1 MCQLEENQMLPTGEG
16 QFALKAWDGVF
27 ELECV
32 ETVVTYRP
40 TPGECFVDIPV
51 EGDLPFLD
59 SHVRTLRLNSEKI
72 ACADMHD
79 RFLKDVK
86 GKWWR
91 VGKQV
96 SRTVKP
102 REARPLAGEVHGH
115 PLDRH
120 MGLYTAAE
128 LEQSNKAQVIPRAKQ
143 QVLNQLIGGLC
154 ATRENCLMTS
164 LEGTP
169 RYSLQNLEARLAETV
184 ESLTLSWLTTLQ
196 WMWSASEPVG
206 RIGGLIFI
214 MYLGIWVAVA
224 LVNRG

>member
-59 SHVRTLRLNSEKI
+59 SHIRTLRLNSEKI
-72 ACADMHD
+72 ACADVYD

-164 LEGTP
+164 LKGTL
-169 RYSLQNLEARLAETV
+169 RYSLQNLAGGNSGESNAVLANNPTV
-184 ESLTLSWLTTLQ
+184 DVVGVGTGGQNRRSHFHYVPRHLGS
-196 WMWSASEPVG
+196 SSPSE
-206 RIGGLIFI
+206 
-214 MYLGIWVAVA
+214 
-224 LVNRG
+224 